1 MKKDRCGKAAIFTH
15 DEIVKIRRVFTVPH
29 HRCIFEL
36 ALFTGERMGAIVQ
49 LRVTDV
55 YLDASKGILQD
66 VITFPAQTRKAR
78 PGGARETRQ
87 VSIHPDLR
95 SYLTS
100 YRPHSNGGYLFPA
113 FSGKANKVS
122 TNNHIHYNAVY
133 LYWQQKFLE
142 LGLDHRGFSC
152 HSTRRWFITQLVQNG
167 IDIKTIQSI
176 TGHKNIAVL
185 LGYVEE
191 NLGLKQRA
199 ISTLTV

>member
-1 MKKDRCGKAAIFTH
+1 MKKDRCGKAAIFTR
-15 DEIVKIRRVFTVPH
+15 DEITKIRRAFDIPH

-36 ALFTGERMGAIVQ
+36 ALWTGERMGAIVQ
-49 LRVTDV
+49 LRVDDV
-55 YLDASKGILQD
+55 YLDVERGILQQ

-87 VSIHPDLR
+87 VSIHPDLA
-95 SYLTS
+95 SYLTN
-100 YRPHSNGGYLFPA
+100 YRPKQNSGYLFPA
-113 FSGKANKVS
+113 YPDRTVSINK
-122 TNNHIHYNAVY
+122 HIHYNAVY
-133 LYWQQKFLE
+133 LYWKQKFLE

-152 HSTRRWFITQLVQNG
+152 HSTRRWFITQLVRNG

-191 NLGLKQRA
+191 SLGLKQRA

>member
-1 MKKDRCGKAAIFTH
+1 MKKNRFGKAAIFTR
-15 DEIVKIRRVFTVPH
+15 DEITKIRRAFDIPH

-49 LRVTDV
+49 LKVDDV
-55 YLDASKGILQD
+55 YLDPERSVLRD
-66 VITFPAQTRKAR
+66 VITFSAQTRKAR

-87 VSIHPDLR
+87 VAIHPDLA
-95 SYLTS
+95 SYLKS
-100 YRPHSNGGYLFPA
+100 YRPHSGGYLFPA
-113 FSGKANKVS
+113 SPGKAHRMSSNK
-122 TNNHIHYNAVY
+122 HIHYNAVY
-133 LYWQQKFLE
+133 LYWKQKFLE

-167 IDIKTIQSI
+167 IDIKTIQGI

-191 NLGLKQRA
+191 NLGLKQKA
-199 ISTLTV
+199 IATLMT